1 MFRNMSNAYRVNIR
15 KASARLTT
23 GLLKSHLFERF
34 ISVKINKSQKI
45 IKMKKNIVLALFIG
59 VLLISGIASAQVGT
73 TTTTSTATSTVATT
87 TPACPTFVAVDVAAL
102 RVKCAA
108 EGGTIYQPEA
118 TSGCLPPPICQKTDK
133 FVCPMIAMP
142 DMAKFEQ
149 SCTAQ
154 GGRVVSRVSN
164 NGCQMPPVC
173 EKQIVRKPELNINPE
188 GKFTGRALIVKS
200 VASTTLVAEVWG
212 TSWTIDFS
220 NVKNVIYKDGSERKV
235 ETVATQVLPGQEISV
250 LGRVSKDKPGVVMA
264 EVLRNYN
271 QTEVINPIKGTELW
285 EKYSEKFEKQLE
297 QQKKQFEIKYE
308 QGKKNAELER
318 ERSSEKIQEMLKQLQ
333 ELQNK
338 LKNSR

>member
-1 MFRNMSNAYRVNIR
+1 MLSRSRSSTIDLFTGNRQFGSILDMFRNMSNAYRVNIR

-45 IKMKKNIVLALFIG
+45 IKMKKNIVLALFVG
-59 VLLISGIASAQVGT
+59 ALLMSGIAFAEEATTTNANT
-73 TTTTSTATSTVATT
+73 TTTTSTVVGAV
-87 TPACPTFVAVDVAAL
+87 PACPTFVAVNL
-102 RVKCAA
+102 
-108 EGGTIYQPEA
+108 
-118 TSGCLPPPICQKTDK
+118 
-133 FVCPMIAMP
+133 
-142 DMAKFEQ
+142 EQ
-149 SCTAQ
+149 FRANCTAQ
-154 GGRVVSRVSN
+154 GGRVVDRVSKT
-164 NGCQMPPVC
+164 GCQMPPVC

-308 QGKKNAELER
+308 QGKKNIELEK
-318 ERSSEKIQEMLKQLQ
+318 EKSSEKIQEMLKQLQ

-338 LKNSR
+338 LKNIR